1 MRSISGVRFVLLHS
15 KSLGLMITMGTELVA
30 IAASPV

>member
-1 MRSISGVRFVLLHS
+1 MRSISGLRFVLLHS
-15 KSLGLMITMGTELVA
+15 KSVGLMITMGIELVA

>member
-1 MRSISGVRFVLLHS
+1 MRSISGVRFVLMHS
-15 KSLGLMITMGTELVA
+15 KSVGLMITVDIELVA

>member
-1 MRSISGVRFVLLHS
+1 MRSISGVRFVLMHS
-15 KSLGLMITMGTELVA
+15 KSVGLMITMGIELVA

>member
-1 MRSISGVRFVLLHS
+1 MRSISGLRFVLLHS
-15 KSLGLMITMGTELVA
+15 KSVGLMITMGIKLVA